1 MKKFIFISVALSMVL
16 LSCKSGESADKDL
29 VTKRIQYDVVIQNPD
44 VEMDW
49 WVQNIEGSNREK
61 LLKDIFQSVLTGEV
75 KTYDFNSY
83 KPYSVDEIKNI
94 MKRTDSISMESP
106 IPPYD
111 VIDTVMITE
120 IRHSDIKKLRFLEE
134 WRMNEKT
141 LAFTKKVAGICPM
154 LERRSDSGELL
165 GYKPLF
171 LMFFDEKYPAELEQK

>member
-94 MKRTDSISMESP
+94 MKRTDSISMVSP

-111 VIDTVMITE
+111 VIYTLMITE
-120 IRHSDIKKLRFLEE
+120 IRHSEIK
-134 WRMNEKT
+134 
-141 LAFTKKVAGICPM
+141 
-154 LERRSDSGELL
+154 
-165 GYKPLF
+165 
-171 LMFFDEKYPAELEQK
+171 